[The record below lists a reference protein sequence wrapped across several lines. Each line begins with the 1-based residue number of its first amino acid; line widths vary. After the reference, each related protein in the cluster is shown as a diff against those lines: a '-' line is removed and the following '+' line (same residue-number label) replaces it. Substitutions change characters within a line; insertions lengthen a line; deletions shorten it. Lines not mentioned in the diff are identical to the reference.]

1 MALTPK
7 LITSAIWLALT
18 ATAAQAAGEIYC
30 CPDPA
35 SGRRVCADSLPDQCR
50 GRAYR
55 ILDSNGNV
63 IKDVGPPL
71 TPEQKAEQA
80 AEAKRQKKIEEATR
94 EQRRKDQALLDTYA
108 TRQDIDLTQEK
119 AEGDIKLAI
128 QDANAAIIE
137 ISRKRKKFDNEA
149 EFYKKKTLPAELAKE
164 LRALDHETKLQLE
177 LIEVKKKELA
187 IVRAKYEGD
196 RQRFDIINGNGAKA
210 TRSAPAS
217 PSTPR

>member
-7 LITSAIWLALT
+7 LITSALLLALT
-18 ATAAQAAGEIYC
+18 ATATQAAGEIYC

-55 ILDSNGNV
+55 LLDSNGNV
-63 IKDVGPPL
+63 IKEVGPPL

-149 EFYKKKTLPAELAKE
+149 EFYKKKTLPTELAKE
-164 LRALDHETKLQLE
+164 LRALDHETKLQIE
-177 LIEVKKKELA
+177 LIEAKKKEFA
-187 IVRAKYEGD
+187 IVRAKYEAD
-196 RQRFDIINGNGAKA
+196 RQRFDAISGGSAKA
-210 TRSAPAS
+210 TRSAP
-217 PSTPR
+217 R